1 MKLKAASVQLDDR
14 YGMWYS
20 TVILI
25 ITIVIKPGAV
35 LEEGAIQGIFAKF
48 SKTRMSENA
57 MENVTGQ
64 DVTTAESAIT
74 TVVWIRPYDNVLL
87 KKVTGGSSIG
97 ECGMISAGFY
107 CGRTTTA
114 SDCQTPSGQVRGDE
128 PGQVIDGYERKESE
142 KKGFKTRVESGLTV
156 ME

>member
-1 MKLKAASVQLDDR
+1 MKLKAASVDDR
-14 YGMWYS
+14 YGMCYS

-74 TVVWIRPYDNVLL
+74 TVV
-87 KKVTGGSSIG
+87 
-97 ECGMISAGFY
+97 
-107 CGRTTTA
+107 
-114 SDCQTPSGQVRGDE
+114 
-128 PGQVIDGYERKESE
+128 
-142 KKGFKTRVESGLTV
+142 
-156 ME
+156 